1 MPAIA
6 GSFNPDIANDHTWPD
21 AYAVTLETAQGEF
34 DAGTV
39 LLFNSLEEPRRH
51 DIVAVIDRALNRTL
65 GTLVLPLPAGLWD
78 TLPHADGGVVTFRP
92 FDGETTMTPFADLL
106 AVHRCDGIEDD
117 ATVPATLL
125 PVDEYEMEI
134 IGSTYEDGVLMF
146 QAVVKGGSE
155 AGTVLPYW
163 LSLEG
168 EGSDEGQREFAALR
182 RAVGVLNPS
191 DTSELYHKPFRA
203 RVDVVMVEGEL
214 RNSVAAILPEIEREP
229 EFAADVAAWTPT
241 DQFMFRLEGDLYQM
255 TALAETVETLLVQVS
270 DILRRVNPP
279 KAAALDYAA
288 TNLAD
293 AIKALEERYMSVRF
307 PGRDEALAA

>member
-1 MPAIA
+1 MNAYAFARP
-6 GSFNPDIANDHTWPD
+6 ANDHTWPD
-21 AYAVTLETAQGEF
+21 AYAVTLEAATAEF

-39 LLFNSLEEPRRH
+39 LLFNTMEEPRRH
-51 DIVAVIDRALNRTL
+51 DIVAVIDRQLNRTL

-92 FDGETTMTPFADLL
+92 FDGETTMTPIADLL

-117 ATVPATLL
+117 DEVPAGLL
-125 PVDEYEMEI
+125 PVDEYAMVI
-134 IGSTYEDGVLMF
+134 VDGSYDGGVLHLT
-146 QAVVKGGSE
+146 ASVADG
-155 AGTVLPYW
+155 PYDGQSVPYG
-163 LSLEG
+163 LDLEG

-241 DQFMFRLEGDLYQM
+241 DQFMFDIEGDLYKM
-255 TALAETVETLLVQVS
+255 VALAETVETLLVQVAGT
-270 DILRRVNPP
+270 LRRVNPP

-307 PGRDEALAA
+307 PGRDDELLAA

>member
-92 FDGETTMTPFADLL
+92 FDGETTMTPIADLL
-106 AVHRCDGIEDD
+106 TIHRCDGIDDD

-134 IGSTYEDGVLMF
+134 VDGGYADFMVEF
-146 QAVVKGGSE
+146 EAVVTEGPYEGHM
-155 AGTVLPYW
+155 LPYS
-163 LSLEG
+163 LVLEG
-168 EGSDEGQREFAALR
+168 KGSDKGQSEFAALR
-182 RAVGVLNPS
+182 RAVGVLNPT
-191 DTSELYHKPFRA
+191 DTSELYGRPFRA
-203 RVDVVMVEGEL
+203 RVDVVMIDGEL
-214 RNSVAAILPEIEREP
+214 RNSIRAVVPEVVVP
-229 EFAADVAAWTPT
+229 EAPAWTPT
-241 DQFMFRLEGDLYQM
+241 ERFMFGLEGKLYQM
-255 TALAETVETLLVQVS
+255 GALAETVETLLVQVAET
-270 DILRRVNPP
+270 IRRVNPP

-288 TNLAD
+288 TNLTD
-293 AIKALEERYMSVRF
+293 LIQKVDEQYREVRF
-307 PGRDEALAA
+307 PGRDHVAEAA